1 LDVFIKALA
10 VLNGKGVAF
19 RATIGSSGDLLEYHR
34 GLVRSL
40 ELEQI
45 VTFSGWVDDP
55 APLLANSDIFV
66 LPSLEEGSGSIA
78 LLEAMRN
85 RLAVVAS
92 DLDGIPEVITSE
104 VDGILVPP
112 GDSRLL
118 AEALERVIHD
128 PLFRAR
134 LANAA
139 TARHAS
145 RANPEVFTEALRS
158 LYDHILASCPG
169 APEERPA
176 PGR

>member
-1 LDVFIKALA
+1 
-10 VLNGKGVAF
+10 
-19 RATIGSSGDLLEYHR
+19 
-34 GLVRSL
+34 
-40 ELEQI
+40 
-45 VTFSGWVDDP
+45 
-55 APLLANSDIFV
+55 
-66 LPSLEEGSGSIA
+66 
-78 LLEAMRN
+78 MRN

-158 LYDHILASCPG
+158 LYDNILASCPG
-169 APEERPA
+169 SPEERPE